1 MRATGGRPKGLPPRR
16 AFKAMSDSIRYSD
29 RICSAETT
37 FGRIEPLLPEF
48 GITRLSRLTGL
59 DCIGIPVWNAVSP
72 NSKSLVINQGK
83 GITDIDAKVSAA
95 MEALERAVACAPRVP
110 TRVATISDLLA
121 EGNKA
126 LSLPGLI
133 ASGQPDLADDEPI
146 RWVLGRNLDGG
157 APTWVPLE
165 AALLDRT
172 LENCRYW
179 QSSDGLASG
188 NTETEAVLH
197 GLLERIE
204 RDAEVLWRL
213 TPLASRLRGCVLP
226 EALGDPVLAAM
237 AAKIAAADLELR
249 LFDITSDVGIPCFT
263 AVLAGRD
270 ILTAK
275 APLFHHVT
283 VGHGAHPSA
292 VRAAIRAVTEAAQS
306 RLTYISGAR
315 DDVYPE
321 TFVRPLPQ
329 QTQKLFEAVPQEPT
343 RVHAKEEGRG
353 PDALLSFVLQRLRDA
368 GIGPVVSVPLLG
380 DGLPFAVVK
389 VFVPELENPEGE
401 RKRRFGTRALSWALE
416 AV

>member
-1 MRATGGRPKGLPPRR
+1 
-16 AFKAMSDSIRYSD
+16 MSESIRYSD
-29 RICSAETT
+29 RICAAETT

-48 GITRLSRLTGL
+48 GITRLARLTGL

-72 NSKSLVINQGK
+72 NSTSLVINQGK

-110 TRVATISDLLA
+110 TRVARRGDLLA
-121 EGNKA
+121 EGDQA

-133 ASGQPDLADDEPI
+133 ASARADLGDDEPI

-172 LENCRYW
+172 VENCRFW

-188 NTETEAVLH
+188 NTETEATLH

-213 TPLASRLRGCVLP
+213 TPLATRLRRCVAP
-226 EALGDPVLAAM
+226 QALGDPVLDAM
-237 AAKIAAADLELR
+237 AVRFAAAELELR
-249 LFDITSDVGIPCFT
+249 LFDITSDVGIPSFT
-263 AVLAGRD
+263 AVVAGKD

-283 VGHGAHPSA
+283 VGHGAHPNA

-329 QTQKLFEAVPQEPT
+329 LTQKLFEAVPQAPT
-343 RVHAKEEGRG
+343 RVDATPTGG
-353 PDALLSFVLQRLRDA
+353 PDALLSFVLQRLREA
-368 GIGPVVSVPLLG
+368 GIGTVISVPLLG

-389 VFVPELENPEGE
+389 VFAPDLENPDGE

-416 AV
+416 VA

>member
-1 MRATGGRPKGLPPRR
+1 
-16 AFKAMSDSIRYSD
+16 MSTSIRYSD
-29 RICSAETT
+29 RICTAETT
-37 FGRIEPLLPEF
+37 FGRIEPLLSEF
-48 GITRLSRLTGL
+48 GITRLARLTGL

-110 TRVATISDLLA
+110 TRVASRSDLLA
-121 EGNKA
+121 EGNQA

-133 ASGQPDLADDEPI
+133 AAGQPDLTDSEAI
-146 RWVLGRNLDGG
+146 RWVLGRDLDGG

-165 AALLDRT
+165 AVLLDRT
-172 LENCRYW
+172 VENCRYW

-188 NTETEAVLH
+188 NIETEAVLH

-213 TPLASRLRGCVLP
+213 TPLASRLRSCVLP

-249 LFDITSDVGIPCFT
+249 LFDITSDVCIPCFT
-263 AVLAGRD
+263 AVVAGKD

-329 QTQKLFEAVPQEPT
+329 QTQRLFEAVPQEPT
-343 RVHAKEEGRG
+343 RVHTAEAGG
-353 PDALLSFVLQRLRDA
+353 PDALLPFVLQRLRHA

-380 DGLPFAVVK
+380 AGLPFAVVK

-416 AV
+416 VA